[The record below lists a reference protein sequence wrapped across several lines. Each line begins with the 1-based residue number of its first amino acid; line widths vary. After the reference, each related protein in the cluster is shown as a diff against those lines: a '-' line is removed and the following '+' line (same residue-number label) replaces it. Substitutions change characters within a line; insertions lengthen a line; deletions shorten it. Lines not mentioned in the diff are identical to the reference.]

1 MKKRVVKK
9 KLKKFLLISM
19 LFSLLLLIS
28 LVLFSGT
35 LLKTNILPNKYLII
49 YFIIVIVIFFILN
62 LLSFKIKN
70 KIVKIISYI
79 FSFIISIIFLIGYV
93 FLKNTN
99 DFLGNIQEKE
109 EKLIFNVVVLKDSNF
124 TKIGD
129 LKNKKVEYILDE
141 YEKEIESNLNKK
153 IEYDEIVTDNMGE
166 LSSQL
171 LEKKVEALCV
181 ETSYYAM
188 LQEEVENFGDK
199 TKTIYEFEVT
209 LKKDKEV
216 NDSFENKPF
225 IMYISGI
232 DQYGQLKT
240 ARGRSDVNQLA
251 VVNPL
256 THKILLVNTPRD
268 YYVQLAGTSGGLK
281 DKLTHA
287 GMYGIDKSVETLE
300 NFYDID
306 ISYYLKVNF
315 DTVIKVVDAIG
326 GVDVVSDKAF
336 TASADKS
343 VHIKKGKNHLN
354 GKQALAFARERK
366 AFLTGDRV
374 RGENQQKVIS
384 AIISKVTSSKVL
396 ISKYN
401 SILESLEGSFQ
412 TNMSTN
418 TITSFIKQQINEM
431 SGWSI
436 ETYSVSGS
444 DSHNYTYSLGSNR
457 LLYVMEPDM
466 KMVNTAK
473 EKMNTILNEK

>member
-1 MKKRVVKK
+1 MKRKVTKK
-9 KLKKFLLISM
+9 KFKKFLLLSLI
-19 LFSLLLLIS
+19 FFLLLLLS
-28 LVLFSGT
+28 LILFSGV
-35 LLKTNILPNKYLII
+35 LLKTNILPNKYLIL
-49 YFIIVIVIFFILN
+49 YFVIISILFLILE
-62 LLSFKIKN
+62 LLSFKVKN
-70 KIVKIISYI
+70 KVVKVISYI
-79 FSFIISIIFLIGYV
+79 FSFVISIIFIVGYV
-93 FLKNTN
+93 YLKNTN

-109 EKLIFNVVVLKDSNF
+109 EKLIYNVIVLKDSNY
-124 TKIGD
+124 TKIED
-129 LKNKKVEYILDE
+129 LKNKKIEYILDE
-141 YEKEIESNLNKK
+141 YEKDIESNLNKK
-153 IEYDEIVTDNMGE
+153 LEYDEIVTDNMGE
-166 LSSQL
+166 LTSQL

-188 LQEEVENFGDK
+188 LQEEVENFKDK
-199 TKTIYEFEVT
+199 TKTIYEFEVI
-209 LKKDKEV
+209 LKKDKEE
-216 NDSFENKPF
+216 NDTFENKPF

-232 DQYGQLKT
+232 DQYGKLKT

-251 VVNPL
+251 IVNPL

-268 YYVQLAGTSGGLK
+268 YYVQLAGTTGVK

-287 GMYGIDKSVETLE
+287 GMYGIDKSVKTLE

-306 ISYYLKVNF
+306 INYYLKVNF
-315 DTVIKVVDAIG
+315 DTVIKVVDAVG
-326 GVDVVSDKAF
+326 GIDVESDKAF
-336 TASADKS
+336 TPTADPS

-354 GKQALAFARERK
+354 GKAALAFARERK

-457 LLYVMEPDM
+457 LLYVMIPDT

-473 EKMNTILNEK
+473 EKMKTILNEK